1 MEKLM
6 KGSLFN
12 KVVNDQIRFHKLQNL
27 IQWFHDDNYSQN
39 LLHNK
44 IRTSDFKTN
53 ESLKSIGKDTS
64 VDSTLSLNVDFRII
78 LKSKSFQN

>member
-6 KGSLFN
+6 EGALFN

-27 IQWFHDDNYSQN
+27 IQWFHDDNYGQN
-39 LLHNK
+39 LLNNK

-64 VDSTLSLNVDFRII
+64 VDSTLSLNDDLRIT
-78 LKSKSFQN
+78 LKSISFQN